1 MSADH
6 LYLDLQTVNN
16 DQDGSAPK
24 QTLVFS
30 EQRQNPLIANP
41 SDYYLSCVRFNLD
54 TALTLPLF
62 QPVLLIDGV
71 NTDPNKLSYCVTI
84 SQPQGGLI
92 TNSKTVYVQWRAED
106 ATAALPNNGLG
117 SGGVLTA
124 QDYNTGYYNG
134 YSVRWFLNLV
144 NEALLAA
151 WTLIYPANPNLAP
164 NFVVDPLSAMFTLL
178 TPVVD
183 FPSGQI
189 ANCNFAFSENAATG
203 IGPAPL
209 YTKTP
214 IYLGVGA
221 AMPVAYNLWMN
232 ETLYNLFCGQ
242 LAVYYGN
249 SLVRSN
255 FDIPPPNL
263 YAYNYLILPIN
274 YRQINQ
280 ITVNSIQW
288 IQSTSELSSVPLW
301 ACCQSIAFNT
311 TTIPIA
317 MSNATVPTVYNNSTY
332 DQTIRQSGNNSQ
344 FSAMLSDIAVG
355 LISGLEQRP
364 TVDYLPSSEYRMT
377 DLLSNMP
384 ISQISFTV
392 SWKNK
397 FGALVPF
404 RLCAQGGA
412 AMKLLF
418 RRKRFNVGNL
428 APYDS

>member
-1 MSADH
+1 MADH
-6 LYLDLQTVNN
+6 IYIDLQTVNN
-16 DQDGSAPK
+16 DQTGSAPK
-24 QTLVFS
+24 QTLVFN

-62 QPVLLIDGV
+62 QPVLLIDGA
-71 NTDPNKLSYCVTI
+71 NTDPNKLAYCVTI
-84 SQPQGGLI
+84 TQPQIGNNRI
-92 TNSKTVYVQWRAED
+92 SNIRTVYVQWRAED
-106 ATAALPNNGLG
+106 ATAPLPNNKLG
-117 SGGVLTA
+117 AGGVITA
-124 QDYNTGYYNG
+124 QDYGTGYYNG

-144 NEALLAA
+144 NEALAAA
-151 WTLIYPANPNLAP
+151 WALVWPNSAMAP
-164 NFVVDPLSAMFTLL
+164 NFVVDPLTALFTLL
-178 TPVVD
+178 TPVTD
-183 FPSGQI
+183 YYNGQQS
-189 ANCNFAFSENAATG
+189 NLNFSFSENAATG
-203 IGPAPL
+203 IGPGPL

-214 IYLGVGA
+214 IYLGIGSTT
-221 AMPVAYNLWMN
+221 PVAYNLWMN

-249 SLVRSN
+249 SLVPAD

-263 YAYNYLILPIN
+263 YAFNYLILPIN
-274 YRQINQ
+274 YRQLNQ

-288 IQSTSELSSVPLW
+288 VQSTSEMSSVPLW
-301 ACCQSIAFNT
+301 TCCQSIAFNT

-317 MSNATVPTVYNNSTY
+317 MSNATVPTVYNNSPY
-332 DQTIRQSGNNSQ
+332 DQTIRQSGNNAQ
-344 FSAMLSDIAVG
+344 FAAMLSDIAVG
-355 LISGLEQRP
+355 LTSGLEQRP

-428 APYDS
+428 PPYDS